1 MITLITT
8 RSRKGKNPR
17 ESPMYFPLM
26 LAHMHAQR
34 IKEKS
39 SALSARTNNSFQIFI
54 CKKKIKNIGAD
65 MAELMH
71 QINII
76 IFQVFITRDW
86 ENFFFEY
93 IFVLFIL
100 IKI

>member
-76 IFQVFITRDW
+76 IFQVFIKI
-86 ENFFFEY
+86 FFEY

-100 IKI
+100 IKT